1 MTIARAIARSV
12 FLKALTGNSPS
23 TLTENV
29 LAVSFAGLW
38 YRQALAVPAD
48 SYFTR
53 ALLTLFECAN
63 QCDCHFN

>member
-12 FLKALTGNSPS
+12 FLKALTRNSPS
-23 TLTENV
+23 TLTESIH
-29 LAVSFAGLW
+29 AVSFAGLW
-38 YRQALAVPAD
+38 GRQALATPAD

-63 QCDCHFN
+63 QCDRHFI